1 MDGRIAQWIKEV
13 KLLSE
18 IAEIEPQC
26 ALSFLI
32 SVCKLKLNYYVRTDQ
47 NISNLLRRID
57 DVITKV
63 FISGN
68 NRRCQIL

>member
-1 MDGRIAQWIKEV
+1 MDDRIVQWIKEI

-26 ALSFLI
+26 ALSCFI
-32 SVCKLKLNYYVRTDQ
+32 SVCKLKLNYYVRTDP

-63 FISGN
+63 FISGD

>member
-1 MDGRIAQWIKEV
+1 MDGRIAHWIKEV

>member
-13 KLLSE
+13 KLPSE